1 MVVLAVGV
9 PFVGVLQGVHA
20 AGGPGGGRGGVH
32 HPHPGALLSAMLIKA
47 RPSAAAGAAAS
58 RGSAAIVIIKLRDG
72 RWAAAAPGHGDR
84 RGLLL
89 RAQARVLIAAARR
102 LPHLGRR
109 VVLVARFAQ
118 QRLALRVSLIARDT
132 VLGAS
137 MLRLLHVRAGLR
149 RAAARTAQAVVG
161 SGMLLLRRWRRLLLL
176 WLRRLRLLELV

>member
-1 MVVLAVGV
+1 
-9 PFVGVLQGVHA
+9 
-20 AGGPGGGRGGVH
+20 
-32 HPHPGALLSAMLIKA
+32 MLIKA

-72 RWAAAAPGHGDR
+72 RWAAAAAPGHGDR